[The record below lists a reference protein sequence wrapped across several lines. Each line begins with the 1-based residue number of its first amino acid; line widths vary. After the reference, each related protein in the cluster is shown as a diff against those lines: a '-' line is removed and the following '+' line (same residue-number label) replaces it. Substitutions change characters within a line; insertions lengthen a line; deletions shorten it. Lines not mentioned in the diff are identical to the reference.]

1 MIFID
6 DPLEILKENGIGIL
20 WGKEIKINNLMV
32 FFLLPGCG
40 EDFAPRG
47 ALAEY
52 EIRSD
57 ISLSSSAVGCRALD
71 CAGICAGLRHV

>member
-32 FFLLPGCG
+32 FFLLPG
-40 EDFAPRG
+40 FQ
-47 ALAEY
+47 L
-52 EIRSD
+52 D
-57 ISLSSSAVGCRALD
+57 ISSK
-71 CAGICAGLRHV
+71 